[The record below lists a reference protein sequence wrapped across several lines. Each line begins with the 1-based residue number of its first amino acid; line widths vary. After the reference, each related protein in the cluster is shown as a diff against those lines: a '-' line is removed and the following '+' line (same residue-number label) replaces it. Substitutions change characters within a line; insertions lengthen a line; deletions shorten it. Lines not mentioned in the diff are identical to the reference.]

1 MSGDSRK
8 DFVLATICNFFSTT
22 TGDSM
27 IKHIFDSVELNA
39 FLDDGNCSVLAA
51 RLELTQDVRFIQVY
65 NSFKPSNNA
74 ANVVDVSGGDN
85 WLIFFKLRP
94 TTINPD
100 NLHSNI
106 IVSSMLDSPIDTLYH
121 SVQKVFGPVL
131 LKDSRWNK
139 TIDPKLQSLL
149 VELEAGLGSTLR
161 KHGKFITLDASASTR
176 SLEDAS
182 LAGILTPMDEYK
194 FWSDV
199 GASGTRLE
207 IKERGQYFQE
217 LLQPVANNFTNID
230 SLSFVEALE
239 LVEVTQDA
247 LDDLWKQ
254 VEHEPVYPEKRMKH
268 MLEVVSDSVGR
279 FVQRKLSGLDV
290 WHAAFNQV
298 RNNLQVSP
306 VLVCVCVCLSVCLS
320 VLPICVLC
328 LHS

>member
-1 MSGDSRK
+1 
-8 DFVLATICNFFSTT
+8 
-22 TGDSM
+22 M
-27 IKHIFDSVELNA
+27 IKHIFDSVELSA

-51 RLELTQDVRFIQVY
+51 RLEFTQDVCFIQVY

-74 ANVVDVSGGDN
+74 ANVVNASGGYN

-100 NLHSNI
+100 NLHSNV
-106 IVSSMLDSPIDTLYH
+106 IVSSMLDFPIDTLYH

-131 LKDSRWNK
+131 LKDSHWNK

-161 KHGKFITLDASASTR
+161 KHNQFIALDASASTQ

-194 FWSDV
+194 FWSD
-199 GASGTRLE
+199 
-207 IKERGQYFQE
+207 E
-217 LLQPVANNFTNID
+217 LLQPVANSFTNID

-268 MLEVVSDSVGR
+268 MSEVMSDSVGR
-279 FVQRKLSGLDV
+279 FIQRKLGVLDDGV
-290 WHAAFNQV
+290 HVCEKWSSAAEMLTLQYWKNYSSHPWKGKNFSSP
-298 RNNLQVSP
+298 NLQQ
-306 VLVCVCVCLSVCLS
+306 LIDRLEEAF
-320 VLPICVLC
+320 
-328 LHS
+328 